1 MSPEARLI
9 SRTWRRI
16 WWQTSAVVALAV
28 MAVAGAAAAL
38 MLTTQ
43 RDATRQAL
51 QQAMDATLTG
61 GGSAATVSLPAGV
74 WVYQLRDGALTA
86 SPGAPVR
93 PVDEVSLAAVAAG
106 ADSRRREV
114 EHGRDEYLVDTRRS
128 GSTTVQ
134 VVLDL
139 TTQED
144 ERHRLSFALA
154 GAGLLGLGL
163 AVAAGALIARRA
175 IRPLGVAIERQQRF
189 IADASHELRTP
200 ITQLHTRAQ
209 MLARSLDAQDA
220 QSETAQDARQL
231 VRGTRL
237 MGDIVEEMLLSA
249 QLRTEPEQFGAVDL
263 AEVVEDVV
271 SAHADRARERDIS
284 LTIAY
289 ADPTGRAAG
298 RYRVRGVPGAL
309 RRAVS
314 ALIDNAIGHVA
325 TGGHVRVRLEL
336 GPAEVVC
343 SVQDDGVGFDPA
355 DAQRIFER
363 FARGSH
369 GEGRRFGLGLA
380 LVREA
385 VEAHGGT
392 VTAIGAPAHGA
403 TFTIRL
409 PTLP

>member
-1 MSPEARLI
+1 
-9 SRTWRRI
+9 
-16 WWQTSAVVALAV
+16 
-28 MAVAGAAAAL
+28 
-38 MLTTQ
+38 
-43 RDATRQAL
+43 
-51 QQAMDATLTG
+51 
-61 GGSAATVSLPAGV
+61 
-74 WVYQLRDGALTA
+74 
-86 SPGAPVR
+86 
-93 PVDEVSLAAVAAG
+93 
-106 ADSRRREV
+106 
-114 EHGRDEYLVDTRRS
+114 
-128 GSTTVQ
+128 
-134 VVLDL
+134 
-139 TTQED
+139 
-144 ERHRLSFALA
+144 
-154 GAGLLGLGL
+154 
-163 AVAAGALIARRA
+163 
-175 IRPLGVAIERQQRF
+175 VAIERQQRF

-200 ITQLHTRAQ
+200 ITQVHTRAQ
-209 MLARSLDAQDA
+209 MLSRTLDSQDA
-220 QSETAQDARQL
+220 QSEAAQDARQL

-263 AEVVEDVV
+263 AEVVADVV

-289 ADPTGRAAG
+289 ASPTTPSGT
-298 RYRVRGVPGAL
+298 YQVRGVPGAL

-325 TGGHVRVRLEL
+325 AGGHVWVRMEH

-343 SVQDDGVGFDPA
+343 SVRDDGVGFDPA

-392 VTAIGAPAHGA
+392 VTAVGAPHQGA

-409 PTLP
+409 PAFP